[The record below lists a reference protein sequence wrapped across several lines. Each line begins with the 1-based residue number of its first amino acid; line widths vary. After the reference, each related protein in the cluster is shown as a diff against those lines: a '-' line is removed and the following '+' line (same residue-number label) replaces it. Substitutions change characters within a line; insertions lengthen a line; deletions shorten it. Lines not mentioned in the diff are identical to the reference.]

1 MSTFYGFIDNMDWNN
16 GLSQK
21 FYTSIEDCVLD
32 GNDRG
37 EIVEFTH
44 QDGSVP
50 KWVRNYSV
58 HSVELDDLKDWLID
72 EPEMN
77 EDNFMVF
84 SNSDEGY
91 EDTLTIVRLAR

>member
-1 MSTFYGFIDNMDWNN
+1 MSTFYGFIDNMDWNY
-16 GLSQK
+16 GLRQK

-37 EIVEFTH
+37 EIVEFIY

-50 KWVRNYSV
+50 KRVREYSV
-58 HSVELDDLKDWLID
+58 HYVELDDLKDWLID

-91 EDTLTIVRLAR
+91 EDTLTIVRMK